1 MTVEKI
7 VCTVCNVRVGN
18 RLMMDD
24 PGKGHQQNLLKRQR
38 MLVGAE
44 NSLSSSVTV
53 SSVVT
58 IAPSVPGNGPPS
70 CYEYIVCLI
79 RGGVKTRVHHEHG
92 RRHKRKSLEG
102 LPMDHRPDS
111 G

>member
-1 MTVEKI
+1 MTVEEI

-18 RLMMDD
+18 RCRIHD

-53 SSVVT
+53 SSDAT
-58 IAPSVPGNGPPS
+58 ASPSVPGNGPPS
-70 CYEYIVCLI
+70 CYECSVCLI
-79 RGGVKTRVHHEHG
+79 HGGVKT
-92 RRHKRKSLEG
+92 
-102 LPMDHRPDS
+102 
-111 G
+111 